1 LLYARAL
8 IRPRVVRAADDAPL
22 WVFVGTYTRGTAS
35 AGIYRM
41 ELDPATGGLSE
52 PVPAAKAV
60 NPSFLAVHPSKR
72 FLYAVGEIGDF
83 DGGRAGAV
91 ASFALD
97 PAKGSLAFLNV
108 EPSGGADP
116 CHLTVGAEGL
126 NVLVANYSG
135 GSVAVLPIA
144 PDGSLRPISCK
155 FQHKGQGVDP
165 GRQKGPH
172 AHSINLDP
180 TNRFAVAA
188 DLGLDRLFVYRY
200 RSHEHTLEAAE
211 PPFTAAAPGS
221 GPRHFA
227 FHPDGKHAFAINE
240 LNSTMTAYDYDP
252 ASGRLTPI
260 QTLSTLPDGFTG
272 KSYCAEVVVH
282 PSGRFVYGSNRGDDS
297 LAVFGF
303 DPATGKLTPIT
314 HVKTGGKAPR
324 NFAIEPTGRWLLAA
338 NQDSD
343 SVVVFRIDPE
353 TGVPT
358 ATGASVS
365 IPKPVCVRF
374 VGGAIGSP

>member
-1 LLYARAL
+1 MIRLLVVALSLIVPAIARS
-8 IRPRVVRAADDAPL
+8 ADSPL
-22 WVFVGTYTRGTAS
+22 WVFVGTYTRGTSS

-41 ELDPATGGLSE
+41 ELDPATGKLSD
-52 PVPAAKAV
+52 PAPAAKAV
-60 NPSFLAVHPSKR
+60 NPSFLAIHPTRR

-97 PAKGSLAFLNV
+97 PSSGSLSFLNA

-116 CHLTVGAEGL
+116 CHLTVGADGH

-144 PDGSLRPISCK
+144 PDGSLRPISSK
-155 FQHKGQGVDP
+155 SQHEGQSINP

-172 AHSINLDP
+172 AHSINLDAN
-180 TNRFAVAA
+180 NRFAVAA

-200 RSHEHTLEAAE
+200 RAHEHTLEAAD
-211 PPFTAAAPGS
+211 PPFTAATPGS

-240 LNSTMTAYDYDP
+240 LTSTMTVYDYD
-252 ASGRLTPI
+252 AAFGRLAPT
-260 QTLSTLPDGFTG
+260 QTLSTLPEGFAG
-272 KSYCAEVVVH
+272 SSYCAEVVVH

-303 DPATGKLTPIT
+303 DSSTGKLTAIT

-324 NFAIEPTGRWLLAA
+324 NFAIEPSGRWLLAA

-343 SVVVFRIDPE
+343 SVIVFRIDPE

-358 ATGASVS
+358 ATRARAT

-374 VGGAIGSP
+374 VGRE